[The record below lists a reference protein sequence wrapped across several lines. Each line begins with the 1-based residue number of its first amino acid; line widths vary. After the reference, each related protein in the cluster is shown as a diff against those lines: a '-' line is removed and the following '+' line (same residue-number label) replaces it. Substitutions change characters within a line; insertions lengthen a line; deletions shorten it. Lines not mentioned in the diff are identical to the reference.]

1 MLVRDRMTRNPTTVT
16 PETSVPDA
24 LEIMKQNG
32 VRRLPVVKNGVLVGI
47 VTQMDLLRAS
57 PSPATTL
64 AVWEIP
70 GLVAKIKVQDVMTK
84 TVHTI
89 GPDEPIEDAALIMR
103 QYKIGGV
110 PVMQGDQL
118 VGIITETD
126 IFDAFVDMLGVRQG
140 GARITLEI
148 EDRVGVLAEIT
159 GLIKELGMNI
169 VSLVTLPLEG
179 GIAKATLRLK
189 GTAMAQLVE
198 TLKQRGYKV
207 LHVFPNDHSDAG

>member
-1 MLVRDRMTRNPTTVT
+1 MLVKDRMTRNPVTVS
-16 PETSVPDA
+16 PETTVPDA

-47 VTQMDLLRAS
+47 VTQMDLLRAT

-70 GLVAKIKVQDVMTK
+70 GLVAKIKVQDVMT
-84 TVHTI
+84 TNVQTI

-103 QYKIGGV
+103 QHKIGGV

-140 GARITLEI
+140 GTRITLEI
-148 EDRVGVLAEIT
+148 EDRVGVLADIT

-179 GIAKATLRLK
+179 GTAKATLRVKGSAIEKLVNGLK
-189 GTAMAQLVE
+189 E
-198 TLKQRGYKV
+198 RGYKI
-207 LHVFPNDHSDAG
+207 LHVFPSEANGQ

>member
-1 MLVRDRMTRNPTTVT
+1 MLVKDRMTRNPVTVS
-16 PETSVPDA
+16 PETTVPDA

-70 GLVAKIKVQDVMTK
+70 GLVAKIKVQEVMT
-84 TVHTI
+84 TNVQTI

-103 QYKIGGV
+103 QHKIGGV

-140 GARITLEI
+140 GTRITLEI
-148 EDRVGVLAEIT
+148 EDRVGVLADIT

-179 GIAKATLRLK
+179 GIAKATLRVKGSAIDELVNGLK
-189 GTAMAQLVE
+189 E
-198 TLKQRGYKV
+198 RGYKI
-207 LHVFPNDHSDAG
+207 LHVFPSEANGQ